1 MPKVCFQPDAGVQVV
16 LAKVRRW
23 PTAADLSTS
32 TGLSDHVAGLSV
44 QQCWNAQEV

>member
-1 MPKVCFQPDAGVQVV
+1 MGYERLLSGTLPTGRF
-16 LAKVRRW
+16 W

-44 QQCWNAQEV
+44 QQRWNAQEV